1 MEHRAYIAGM
11 DLSGT
16 YNPKALASHLSPIN
30 RISFSCS
37 QLQFVDLLV
46 KNLACLLVGLLG
58 FEDAVTE
65 SLKFVCPR
73 VCLEVSSPW
82 ALCDH

>member
-73 VCLEVSSPW
+73 VCLEGLKPMSP
-82 ALCDH
+82 L